1 MRITS
6 SLFAVVAALTLSI
19 TGCGGGAPV
28 EPEQAPASE
37 TVTSESPRS
46 EGEVSAMAICP
57 QKWTCNP
64 MSNYYGTLESCTAA
78 CGTNICYR
86 DFDCRGACFCP

>member
-6 SLFAVVAALTLSI
+6 SLIAAVAALTLSI
-19 TGCGGGAPV
+19 TGCGGGAPS
-28 EPEQAPASE
+28 EPEQAPEAISSE
-37 TVTSESPRS
+37 APSS

-57 QKWTCNP
+57 QKWTCNST
-64 MSNYYGTLESCTAA
+64 SNYYGTLETCTAA